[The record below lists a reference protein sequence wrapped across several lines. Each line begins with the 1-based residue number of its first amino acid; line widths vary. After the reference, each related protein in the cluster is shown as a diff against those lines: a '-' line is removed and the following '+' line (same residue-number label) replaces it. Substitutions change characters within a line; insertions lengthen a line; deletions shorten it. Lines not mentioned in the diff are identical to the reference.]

1 MHGDG
6 RVLFPYDRKIHG
18 FYNFNI
24 KLSINVSKPWQDI
37 YVAPGGKRHMNMAK
51 VYNENKRE
59 YDLYESLRCIQRLY
73 PFPEQVKN
81 VLK

>member
-1 MHGDG
+1 
-6 RVLFPYDRKIHG
+6 
-18 FYNFNI
+18 
-24 KLSINVSKPWQDI
+24 
-37 YVAPGGKRHMNMAK
+37 MNMAK